1 MVPERTM
8 MDWDDVRY
16 FLAVARE
23 AVRSAGYRLTLAVR
37 EIIEFAT
44 HMEASSHQL
53 ETSVLGRDQTVQGLS
68 RVTLPPFLA
77 THLRMSKSRR
87 VFTATSGHR
96 DECRANR

>member
-1 MVPERTM
+1 MI
-8 MDWDDVRY
+8 DWDNVRY
-16 FLAVARE
+16 FLAIARG
-23 AVRSAGYRLTLAVR
+23 AVRSAGYRLTLAGR
-37 EIIEFAT
+37 EIIEFAIQ
-44 HMEASSHQL
+44 MEASSHQL

-77 THLRMSKSRR
+77 THLLMSGSRL